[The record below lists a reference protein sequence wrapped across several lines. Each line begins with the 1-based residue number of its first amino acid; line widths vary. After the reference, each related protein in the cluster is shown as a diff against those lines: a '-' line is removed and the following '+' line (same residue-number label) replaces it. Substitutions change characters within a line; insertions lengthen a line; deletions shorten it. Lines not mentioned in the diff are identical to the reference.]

1 MGKEQGVEEGKK
13 ATGKKSRDRGR
24 ASRGAQGRGFSVMSD
39 DRGIILLGNFELH
52 YNEPCTVSAR
62 GQLHAHCMTPCV
74 DTANVNRGA
83 SEQVIVCV
91 VCFRQYD

>member
-1 MGKEQGVEEGKK
+1 
-13 ATGKKSRDRGR
+13 
-24 ASRGAQGRGFSVMSD
+24 MSD

-91 VCFRQYD
+91 VCFKQYD